1 MSNDYLKV
9 PKNLKKVTLWV
20 HPEGRVIGSLFTR
33 KQSPLHAGE
42 EDPCEALNQDKP
54 FLVLKREEPE
64 EVRFYNKSSII
75 RLEYEEDEEEEN
87 TSSDIVSLHC
97 KLHMMDGAVING
109 EIKEP
114 LPPDQTRLYDY
125 LNKSNERFIRV
136 YVSKNTIYLV
146 NKNYINQATEPDR
159 STASE

>member
-9 PKNLKKVTLWV
+9 PKNLKKITLWV

-42 EDPCEALNQDKP
+42 EDACESLNQDET
-54 FLVLKREEPE
+54 FLVLKRDEPE
-64 EVRFYNKSSII
+64 EIRFYNKSSII
-75 RLEYEEDEEEEN
+75 RMEYKDEEASS
-87 TSSDIVSLHC
+87 SSDASPLFC
-97 KLHMMDGAVING
+97 KLHMMDGAIING
-109 EIKEP
+109 EIKES

-125 LNKSNERFIRV
+125 LNKKDERFIKV
-136 YVSKNTIYLV
+136 HINKDTIYLI
-146 NKNYINQATEPDR
+146 NKSYINQAVEPDR